1 MEQNNSILSF
11 FQNSDFEYIELFNI
25 KFYFDDLLILCL
37 LFFLYKEDVHD
48 DFLYVILIALL
59 LT

>member
-1 MEQNNSILSF
+1 MQNNFPLSF
-11 FQNSDFEYIELFNI
+11 LQNSDSEYIELFNI
-25 KFYFDDLLILCL
+25 KFYFDDLLIICL

-48 DFLYVILIALL
+48 EFLYVILIMLL